1 MSLPLFTFRYIS
13 DIVLSSLKGC
23 NNIDS
28 AYNNMP
34 AEFKTGY
41 SGYHSMP
48 IWWDNSYTD
57 QGYPG
62 LKEKPDYRGDYN
74 NFHTTQNGVTVMVN
88 TSSSYY
94 VKQVSSSTVDSQMNS
109 FLSILG
115 VSSILDNRCERN
127 LFLWYLDNLMAYYQT
142 KVVPVASR
150 WNQSVTPLIY
160 DSASN
165 ITSPFYP
172 RSDTNANN
180 FLIRADIIVDMI
192 AALQTSNKVED
203 IDYLYSFTH
212 NGA

>member
-1 MSLPLFTFRYIS
+1 MSLPSFTFRYIS
-13 DIVLSSLKGC
+13 NIILSSLKGC

-28 AYNNMP
+28 AYNDIP
-34 AEFKTGY
+34 AEFKSGY
-41 SGYHSMP
+41 SEYHSMP

-57 QGYPG
+57 GGYNG
-62 LKEKPDYRGDYN
+62 KGIDYRGDYN
-74 NFHTTQNGVTVMVN
+74 NFKTTQNGVTVTVT
-88 TSSSYY
+88 TSSNYY
-94 VKQVSSSTVDSQMNS
+94 VNQVSSSTVDSQMNS

-115 VSSILDNRCERN
+115 VSSILDNQCEQN

-142 KVVPVASR
+142 RVVLVASR
-150 WNQSVTPLIY
+150 WNQSATPLIY

-180 FLIRADIIVDMI
+180 FLIRADVIVDMI
-192 AALQTSNKVED
+192 AALQSSNRVED
-203 IDYLYSFTH
+203 IGYLYSFIH

>member
-1 MSLPLFTFRYIS
+1 MSLPSFTFRHIS
-13 DIVLSSLKGC
+13 NIILSSLKGC

-28 AYNNMP
+28 AYGNIP
-34 AEFKTGY
+34 AEFKSRY
-41 SGYHSMP
+41 SAYHSMP
-48 IWWDNSYTD
+48 IWWDSSYAD
-57 QGYPG
+57 GGYRG
-62 LKEKPDYRGDYN
+62 VGTDYRGDYN
-74 NFHTTQNGVTVMVN
+74 NFKTTNNGVTAIVN
-88 TSSSYY
+88 ASSSYY

-115 VSSILDNRCERN
+115 VSSILDNRCEQN

-142 KVVPVASR
+142 KVVFVASR
-150 WNQSVTPLIY
+150 WNQSATPLIY

-192 AALQTSNKVED
+192 AALQSSNKVED

>member
-1 MSLPLFTFRYIS
+1 MSLPSFTFRYIS
-13 DIVLSSLKGC
+13 NIVLSSLKGC

-28 AYNNMP
+28 AYNNIP

-41 SGYHSMP
+41 SVYHSMP
-48 IWWDNSYTD
+48 IWWDSSYVD
-57 QGYPG
+57 EGYHG
-62 LKEKPDYRGDYN
+62 SGTDYRGDYN
-74 NFHTTQNGVTVMVN
+74 NSKTTQNGVTAMVT
-88 TSSSYY
+88 TSSQYY

-109 FLSILG
+109 FLSVLG
-115 VSSILDNRCERN
+115 VSSILDNTCGRN

-142 KVVPVASR
+142 KVVFIASR
-150 WNQSVTPLIY
+150 WNQSTTPLIY

-180 FLIRADIIVDMI
+180 FLIRADIIIDMI
-192 AALQTSNKVED
+192 AALQSSNRVED

>member
-1 MSLPLFTFRYIS
+1 MSLPSFTFRYIS
-13 DIVLSSLKGC
+13 NIVLSSLKGC

-28 AYNNMP
+28 AYNNIP

-41 SGYHSMP
+41 SVYHSMP
-48 IWWDNSYTD
+48 IWWDSSYVD
-57 QGYPG
+57 EGYYDLG
-62 LKEKPDYRGDYN
+62 TDYRGDYN
-74 NFHTTQNGVTVMVN
+74 NSKTTQNGVTAMV
-88 TSSSYY
+88 TASSNYY
-94 VKQVSSSTVDSQMNS
+94 IKQVSSSTVDSQMNS
-109 FLSILG
+109 FLSVLG
-115 VSSILDNRCERN
+115 VSSILDNLCERN

-142 KVVPVASR
+142 KVVLVASR
-150 WNQSVTPLIY
+150 WNQSATPLIY

-192 AALQTSNKVED
+192 AALQSSSRVED

>member
-1 MSLPLFTFRYIS
+1 MSLPSFTFRHIS
-13 DIVLSSLKGC
+13 NIILSSLKGC

-28 AYNNMP
+28 AYNNIP
-34 AEFKTGY
+34 AEFKSGY
-41 SGYHSMP
+41 SAYHSMP
-48 IWWDNSYTD
+48 IWWDSSYVD
-57 QGYPG
+57 GGYRG
-62 LKEKPDYRGDYN
+62 VGVDYRGDYN
-74 NFHTTQNGVTVMVN
+74 NFKTTQNGVTAMVN
-88 TSSSYY
+88 ASSSYY

-115 VSSILDNRCERN
+115 VNSILDNRCEQN
-127 LFLWYLDNLMAYYQT
+127 SFLWYLDNLMAYYRT

-150 WNQSVTPLIY
+150 WNQSLTPLIY

-172 RSDTNANN
+172 RSDTNTNN

-192 AALQTSNKVED
+192 AALQVCDRVED